1 MFKKVLVALDGSAPS
16 FRAVEAAHKMGECI
30 EEISLIYIIHPPHVV
45 SPDGQSMDFMPLQF
59 YKELTKTAQQVLDNA
74 GQILGTHPN
83 IRKII
88 ESGLPAETILHL
100 AEKEHYDLIIVGRRG
115 LNPLQRL
122 FLGSVSNQIVSLA
135 PCAVML
141 IK

>member
-1 MFKKVLVALDGSAPS
+1 MYKKILIALDGSAPS
-16 FRAVEAAHKMGECI
+16 FRAVEAAHKMSECI
-30 EEISLIYIIHPPHVV
+30 EEISLIYVIHTPHVV
-45 SPDGQSMDFMPLQF
+45 SPDGQNMDFMPSQY
-59 YKELTKTAQQVLDNA
+59 YKELTRAAQQILDDA
-74 GQILGTHPN
+74 EQILGTHPN

-88 ESGLPAETILHL
+88 ESGLPAETILHM

-115 LNPLQRL
+115 LNSLQRL
-122 FLGSVSNQIVSLA
+122 FLGSVSTQIVSLA